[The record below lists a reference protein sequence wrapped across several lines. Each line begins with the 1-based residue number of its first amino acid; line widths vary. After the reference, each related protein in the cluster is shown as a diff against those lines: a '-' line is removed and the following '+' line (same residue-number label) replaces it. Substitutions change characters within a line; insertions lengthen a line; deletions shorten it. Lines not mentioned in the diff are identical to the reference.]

1 MHDFNASAAAA
12 VAAAA
17 VATAAVVAV
26 AIGQT
31 NKRNVD
37 AKKSFVLFVFATV
50 KMTFVAGVVLNE
62 HPFVIA
68 AKHTID
74 QENNQNNRNIRTLEH

>member
-1 MHDFNASAAAA
+1 MHDFNVSAAAAA
-12 VAAAA
+12 VA
-17 VATAAVVAV
+17 AAVVAV

-68 AKHTID
+68 AKNTID
-74 QENNQNNRNIRTLEH
+74 QENNQNNRNNRNIRTLEH